1 MNNKPVEDLKERW
14 LSLRDGRSAETVAK
28 LTEKLA
34 NYYYSSWRPWYN
46 GKTERH
52 VSFHDPLTTDGYQ
65 TDNGHIASR
74 PLRVFYIAEDLDM
87 EDVLLL
93 HTIAAEW
100 EKEKWLAVSDRFN
113 GKTGRSIT
121 PEQAKSVIVL

>member
-1 MNNKPVEDLKERW
+1 
-14 LSLRDGRSAETVAK
+14 
-28 LTEKLA
+28 
-34 NYYYSSWRPWYN
+34 
-46 GKTERH
+46 
-52 VSFHDPLTTDGYQ
+52 
-65 TDNGHIASR
+65 
-74 PLRVFYIAEDLDM
+74 VFYIAEDLDM

>member
-1 MNNKPVEDLKERW
+1 MDLRNCNVPWKYISAAMNNKPVEDLKERW

-52 VSFHDPLTTDGYQ
+52 VSFHDPLTTDGYVG
-65 TDNGHIASR
+65 TTVDKTLLPFILTRHFSR
-74 PLRVFYIAEDLDM
+74 PTMAISPLD
-87 EDVLLL
+87 
-93 HTIAAEW
+93 
-100 EKEKWLAVSDRFN
+100 R
-113 GKTGRSIT
+113 
-121 PEQAKSVIVL
+121 